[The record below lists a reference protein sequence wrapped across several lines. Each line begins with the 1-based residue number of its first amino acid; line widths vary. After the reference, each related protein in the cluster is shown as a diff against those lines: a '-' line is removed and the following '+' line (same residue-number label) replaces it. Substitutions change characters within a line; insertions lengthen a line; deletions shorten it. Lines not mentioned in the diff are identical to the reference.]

1 MDGWKISFLLAWP
14 IFKCYV
20 SFQGG
25 YISHMIELINCII
38 LEFHSSFSSSLL
50 VVPTVQPALAIVEE
64 HVLLPETPQWQP

>member
-1 MDGWKISFLLAWP
+1 
-14 IFKCYV
+14 
-20 SFQGG
+20 
-25 YISHMIELINCII
+25 MIELINFII